1 MIEWDKDK
9 YFAEWQAERCREGK
23 CQSDS
28 IKDGSADYVSSV
40 ERIDAKTPPRMWQN
54 ISINSRIMNISRELE
69 KKISSS
75 ERRSRNFKLA
85 FICII
90 NKAA

>member
-54 ISINSRIMNISRELE
+54 ISITSRIMNISLELE
-69 KKISSS
+69 KKDFEFWETQQKFQISIY
-75 ERRSRNFKLA
+75 LHH
-85 FICII
+85 
-90 NKAA
+90 